1 VPGVKSS
8 YPVPPF
14 IMQQV
19 DITPWNDAEREE
31 IFQFFKA
38 KGVSV
43 KYGDPQTTWNALQAT
58 KSHFQVKY
66 GGKYLNLNEIEILRI
81 ADERSALKAG
91 VADTHPFEAKIVN
104 WMNTPAGKA
113 WINKKIDA
121 PIAATDLPSPMSAI
135 DDPAN
140 PLISQ
145 QTFSDITLAEARA
158 DRTASHRKYG
168 TWGPGEKEATKTY
181 TGGSY
186 TSWNDAIRRGVL
198 GSYKQKIL
206 KMQAAMRPSTRPMRL
221 HRKVGFAEFN
231 DPGIVSYD
239 TLLPYVGRTYIN
251 RGFNS
256 TSVGG
261 ASWSG
266 EVHLIIDAPIGTPM
280 NHVQDYSLH
289 PGENETTLA
298 AHLIYEIL
306 SVKKK
311 GYTTEVHVRV
321 IGVATP

>member
-1 VPGVKSS
+1 
-8 YPVPPF
+8 
-14 IMQQV
+14 M
-19 DITPWNDAEREE
+19 
-31 IFQFFKA
+31 
-38 KGVSV
+38 
-43 KYGDPQTTWNALQAT
+43 
-58 KSHFQVKY
+58 
-66 GGKYLNLNEIEILRI
+66 
-81 ADERSALKAG
+81 
-91 VADTHPFEAKIVN
+91 
-104 WMNTPAGKA
+104 
-113 WINKKIDA
+113 
-121 PIAATDLPSPMSAI
+121 
-135 DDPAN
+135 
-140 PLISQ
+140 
-145 QTFSDITLAEARA
+145 
-158 DRTASHRKYG
+158 
-168 TWGPGEKEATKTY
+168 
-181 TGGSY
+181 
-186 TSWNDAIRRGVL
+186 L

-311 GYTTEVHVRV
+311 GSTTEVHVRV